1 MKFSEAW
8 LREFVNPDIGVDALA
23 AKLAMAGLEVDS
35 VEPVAGAFIG
45 VVVGE
50 VVGVAAHPD
59 AEKLSVCT
67 VSDGAD
73 EFQVVCGAPNVR
85 VGMKSP
91 FARVGAR
98 LPGDFEIKKAKLRG
112 VESFGM
118 LCSAAELEIGDDADG
133 ILDLDGT
140 VVVGADLIE
149 ALALDD
155 RSIDLELT
163 PNRGDC
169 LSLKGVAR
177 EVGVLT
183 DLAIKVPDCEPVPA
197 THGGVF
203 PVRLDDA
210 AGCPRYLGRVIR
222 DVDVTRP
229 TPLWMTEKLRRSG
242 LRSID
247 AVVDVT
253 NYVLLELGQPMH
265 AFDLAVLDTEIV
277 VRRAAAGE
285 KLELLDGSQVAL
297 DERTLLITDAGGPVA
312 MAGVM
317 GGARSG
323 ISAATQD
330 VFLECAFFAPL
341 AVAGTARRYGMQ
353 TDASHRYE
361 RGVDT
366 ALQHVAIERA
376 TQLLLEVVGGEP
388 GPVTEAVSDADL
400 PAPRSVRLRAA
411 RLEHLVGMPFAS
423 TEVERVLTRL
433 GLHLVG
439 RDETEAGPVW
449 TFGVPS
455 HRFDIEIEEDLV
467 EEVCRIIGYNE
478 IPVAAPVT
486 DLDLRRVPIE
496 KTPKI
501 RVQTLLAD
509 LGYQEA
515 VTYSFIDPGLADLL
529 DPGTVSVAITN
540 PMSQDQSVMRTNL
553 LPGLLKT
560 LAGNIARQQERV
572 RLFELGQC
580 FEPGVTP
587 TQAWKL
593 GAVLWGSRLPE
604 NWSQAIETVDFFDAK
619 GDVER
624 ILGLSGSSSGALERD
639 LRFEAT
645 EDPVLHPGQAAR
657 ILVGDRQIGRVGRI
671 HPEIE
676 NTLDLKGAAYIFE
689 LDGGTVLGRVQ
700 PRYREVSRYPSVR
713 RDLSLAVANHVTAAD
728 VEATVRATLGD
739 SVVEFRLFDLY
750 HGESI
755 DSNEK
760 SVAVGLT
767 FQDPSRTL
775 TDLEISGLVETAVT
789 ALEDALG
796 VRRR

>member
-1 MKFSEAW
+1 MKLSEAW
-8 LREFVNPDIGVDALA
+8 LREFVDPDMDGDELA
-23 AKLAMAGLEVDS
+23 AKLAMAGLEVDG
-35 VEPVAGAFIG
+35 VEPVAGEFDG

-50 VVGVAAHPD
+50 VLSVAAHPD

-67 VSDGAD
+67 VSDGSA

-85 VGMKSP
+85 AGMKTP

-98 LPGDFEIKKAKLRG
+98 LPGDLDIKKAKLRG
-112 VESFGM
+112 VESEGM

-133 ILDLDGT
+133 IMDLDGG
-140 VVVGADLIE
+140 VAAGADLVE
-149 ALALDD
+149 ALALNDTTIELD
-155 RSIDLELT
+155 LT

-169 LSLKGVAR
+169 LSVKGVAR
-177 EVGVLT
+177 EVGVLS
-183 DLAIKVPDCEPVPA
+183 DLAINVPACEPVAA
-197 THGGVF
+197 THDAVF
-203 PVRLDDA
+203 PVRLADS

-222 DVDVTRP
+222 GVDVTRR
-229 TPLWMTEKLRRSG
+229 TPLWMTEKLRRCG

-253 NYVLLELGQPMH
+253 NYVMLELGQPMH

-277 VRRAAAGE
+277 VRRATAGE
-285 KLELLDGSQVAL
+285 QLELLDGSHVRL
-297 DERTLLITDAGGPVA
+297 DEGTLLITDASGPVA

-323 ISAATQD
+323 ISTTTRD
-330 VFLECAFFAPL
+330 VFLECAFFTPL
-341 AVAGTARRYGMQ
+341 AVAGTARRYGVQ

-366 ALQHVAIERA
+366 SLQHAAVERA
-376 TQLLLEVVGGEP
+376 TQLLLDIVGGEP
-388 GPVTEAVSDADL
+388 GAVVEAVSETDL
-400 PAPRSVRLRAA
+400 PPRRLVQLRSA
-411 RLEHLVGMPFAS
+411 RLEHLVGMAFAPD
-423 TEVERVLTRL
+423 EVERVLTRL
-433 GLHLVG
+433 GLTLIESSE
-439 RDETEAGPVW
+439 RDDGVVW
-449 TFGVPS
+449 TFAVPS

-486 DLDLRRVPIE
+486 DLNLRRVPLE
-496 KTPKI
+496 KTPKA
-501 RVQTLLAD
+501 RLQALLAD

-529 DPGTVSVAITN
+529 DPGGATVALSN

-560 LAGNIARQQERV
+560 LAANVARQQDRV

-580 FEPGVTP
+580 FGTGAAP
-587 TQAWKL
+587 TQDWKL
-593 GAVLWGSRLPE
+593 GGVLWGARLPE
-604 NWSQAIETVDFFDAK
+604 NWSQAPESVDFFDAK

-624 ILGLSGSSSGALERD
+624 ILSFAGLGEV
-639 LRFEAT
+639 RF
-645 EDPVLHPGQAAR
+645 DVCDQRVFHPGQAAR
-657 ILVGDRQIGRVGRI
+657 ILVAGHPAGRLGRI

-676 NTLDLKGAAYIFE
+676 DALDLKGATYIFE
-689 LDGGTVLGRVQ
+689 LDADVVLSRVQ
-700 PRYREVSRYPSVR
+700 RRYREVSRYPSVR

-728 VEATVRATLGD
+728 VEATVRAALGN
-739 SVVEFRLFDLY
+739 SLVEFRLFDLY

-775 TDLEISGLVETAVT
+775 NDLEISGLVEAAVT

>member
-1 MKFSEAW
+1 M
-8 LREFVNPDIGVDALA
+8 
-23 AKLAMAGLEVDS
+23 
-35 VEPVAGAFIG
+35 
-45 VVVGE
+45 
-50 VVGVAAHPD
+50 
-59 AEKLSVCT
+59 
-67 VSDGAD
+67 
-73 EFQVVCGAPNVR
+73 
-85 VGMKSP
+85 
-91 FARVGAR
+91 
-98 LPGDFEIKKAKLRG
+98 
-112 VESFGM
+112 
-118 LCSAAELEIGDDADG
+118 
-133 ILDLDGT
+133 DLDGVIT
-140 VVVGADLIE
+140 TGADLME

-155 RSIDLELT
+155 MSIDLELT

-169 LSLKGVAR
+169 LSVKGVAR

-183 DLAIKVPDCEPVPA
+183 DLAIKVPDCKPIPA
-197 THGGVF
+197 THDSVF

-210 AGCPRYLGRVIR
+210 GGCPRYLGRVIR
-222 DVDVTRP
+222 GVDVTRP

-265 AFDLAVLDTEIV
+265 AFDPAVLDSEIV
-277 VRRAAAGE
+277 VRKAAAGE
-285 KLELLDGSQVAL
+285 KLELLDGSQVQL
-297 DERTLLITDAGGPVA
+297 DERTLLITDAAGPVA

-366 ALQHVAIERA
+366 ALQHVAVERA
-376 TQLLLEVVGGEP
+376 TQLLLDIVGGEP

-411 RLEHLVGMPFAS
+411 RLEHLVGMPFAPV
-423 TEVERVLTRL
+423 EVERVLTRL
-433 GLHLVG
+433 GLPVLN

-478 IPVAAPVT
+478 IPVATPVT
-486 DLDLRRVPIE
+486 DLGLRRVPIE
-496 KTPKI
+496 ETPKI

-529 DPGTVSVAITN
+529 DPGAANVAITN

-624 ILGLSGSSSGALERD
+624 ILGLSALGRVC
-639 LRFEAT
+639 FEAA

-728 VEATVRATLGD
+728 VEATVRAALGD
-739 SVVEFRLFDLY
+739 SLVEFRLFDLY